1 MEAPLAP
8 GVSARNR
15 SGERRRR
22 PATGVLVPWKGGTA
36 ITSLQNELTREMFLV
51 PFDGSYL
58 AESALVRAT
67 EYAEALDEDVLAVC
81 IVPEDEAYARE
92 REWLD
97 PGEPFDVKAIVSDVH
112 RQVTDLAPE
121 VSFRYERAADA
132 TAETIA
138 EEIKQIAGEVYPSV
152 VFLGSRNAGQIVTPI
167 TSVAGNVG
175 ADAHYDVHIVRHR
188 SPTPI
193 QRIDEHAEFY
203 EESI

>member
-1 MEAPLAP
+1 
-8 GVSARNR
+8 
-15 SGERRRR
+15 
-22 PATGVLVPWKGGTA
+22 
-36 ITSLQNELTREMFLV
+36 MFMV

-67 EYAEALDEDVLAVC
+67 EYADALDEDV
-81 IVPEDEAYARE
+81 IVVLVVPKDETYARE
-92 REWLD
+92 KEWID
-97 PGEPFDVKAIVSDVH
+97 ADQPFDVKSVASSVH

-121 VSFRYERAADA
+121 VSFRYERTADA
-132 TAETIA
+132 SAETIA
-138 EEIKQIAGEVYPSV
+138 TAIKEVAEEVYPSV
-152 VFLGSRNAGQIVTPI
+152 VFLGSRNAGQIVTPL

-193 QRIDEHAEFY
+193 QKIDEHAEFY